1 MVKQIEKIYL
11 ILWMALV
18 MTNKGSVLIE
28 SLFLGILFSL
38 STAFLIKYILFF
50 YQNLILD
57 ELIERTLI
65 CSFEDNLPCKY
76 LLENKLKELK
86 FSNFEIQ
93 IIKSNSNSKLSIYG
107 ESQFGFRYEKESE
120 MNLELQTP

>member
-1 MVKQIEKIYL
+1 MN
-11 ILWMALV
+11 
-18 MTNKGSVLIE
+18 NKGSVLIE

-93 IIKSNSNSKLSIYG
+93 IIKSNSHTKLSVHG
-107 ESQFGFRYEKESE
+107 DSQFGFRYEKESE